1 MLRYKAFSYVKRGN
15 RMTYQIAIDGPSSS
29 GKSTVA
35 QIIAK
40 RLGITYIDTGAMYR
54 AVTVAVLEE
63 DININNDE
71 EIKKLLNDIEIQFK
85 WVNDQQ
91 HIYLGSKDV
100 TEVIRSTEV
109 TSNVSAVSAIKAVRE
124 LLVELQREI
133 ASNNSVAMDGRD
145 IGTVVLPNAD
155 YKFFFTADARVRA
168 QRRYEENKALG
179 RLDQT
184 LEELTE
190 LIIKRDEYDSNR
202 EISPLKKAE
211 DATVID
217 STNMTIEEMVESVLN
232 LIKH

>member
-1 MLRYKAFSYVKRGN
+1 MLRYKTFYFVKRGN
-15 RMTYQIAIDGPSSS
+15 KMTYQIAIDGPSSS

-63 DININNDE
+63 NVNIENNE
-71 EIKKLLNDIEIQFK
+71 EIEKILSNIKIQFK
-85 WVNDQQ
+85 WVENKQ
-91 HIYLGSKDV
+91 HIYLNDKDV
-100 TEVIRSTEV
+100 SEKIRSTKV
-109 TSNVSAVSAIKAVRE
+109 TSNVSAVSALKAVRE

-133 ASNNSVAMDGRD
+133 ASTNSVAMDGRD
-145 IGTVVLPNAD
+145 IGTVVLPNAE

-168 QRRYEENKALG
+168 KRRFEENKAAG

-190 LIIKRDEYDSNR
+190 LIIKRDKYDSNR
-202 EISPLKKAE
+202 EISPLKQAE
-211 DATVID
+211 DAIVID
-217 STNMTIEEMVESVLN
+217 STNMTVDEMVENVLGY
-232 LIKH
+232 IKH

>member
-1 MLRYKAFSYVKRGN
+1 
-15 RMTYQIAIDGPSSS
+15 MTYQIAIDGPSSS

-63 DININNDE
+63 NVNIENNE
-71 EIKKLLNDIEIQFK
+71 EIEKILSNIKIQFK
-85 WVNDQQ
+85 WVENKQ
-91 HIYLGSKDV
+91 HIYLNDKDV
-100 TEVIRSTEV
+100 SEKIRSTKV
-109 TSNVSAVSAIKAVRE
+109 TSNVSAVSALKAVRE

-133 ASNNSVAMDGRD
+133 ASTNSVAMDGRD
-145 IGTVVLPNAD
+145 IGTVVLPNAE

-168 QRRYEENKALG
+168 KRRFEENKAAG

-190 LIIKRDEYDSNR
+190 LIIKRDKYDSNR
-202 EISPLKKAE
+202 EISPLKQAE
-211 DATVID
+211 DAIVID
-217 STNMTIEEMVESVLN
+217 STNMTVDEMVENVLGY
-232 LIKH
+232 IKH

>member
-1 MLRYKAFSYVKRGN
+1 
-15 RMTYQIAIDGPSSS
+15 MTYQIAIDGPSSS

-54 AVTVAVLEE
+54 AVTVAVLEKNV
-63 DININNDE
+63 DINNDE
-71 EIKKLLNDIEIQFK
+71 EIENLLKDIEIQFK
-85 WVNDQQ
+85 WVDNQQ
-91 HIYLGSKDV
+91 HIYLGDKDV
-100 TEVIRSTEV
+100 TEEIRSTEV

-124 LLVELQREI
+124 LLVDLQREI

-145 IGTVVLPNAD
+145 IGTVVLPSAD

-168 QRRYEENKALG
+168 KRRYEENKALG

-217 STNMTIEEMVESVLN
+217 STHMTIDEMVESVLS